1 MHALPQHGTRTV
13 HALLSLLQQTRRAGI
28 AVPPP
33 REKCAVQGAQVVKC
47 AERNNRDIRPN
58 PDPVR
63 EIFRD
68 KRESDPKTN
77 PENEQSGRLKPQ
89 I

>member
-1 MHALPQHGTRTV
+1 M
-13 HALLSLLQQTRRAGI
+13 
-28 AVPPP
+28 PPL

-47 AERNNRDIRPN
+47 AERNNREIRPN

-77 PENEQSGRLKPQ
+77 PEKRTELHEIHTSTEVVPTSAAHDLLDSTLRGGQLEALL
-89 I
+89 